1 MDQNTCGDNCPTSRR
16 GSCLRNQVMSW
27 SWMRSG
33 ALCSKKPTLAGSGRR
48 CASKASNRRLRDW
61 RSKPAQPA
69 FASGI
74 TFLMTTNT
82 ATPSAISGTP
92 LNKSSPQKPRGV
104 SEKNQEKPPISNDG
118 TPRDANELAGMFDK
132 RCPFPNLMRV
142 SHLPSNHY
150 PECECRARKLH

>member
-1 MDQNTCGDNCPTSRR
+1 
-16 GSCLRNQVMSW
+16 MSW

-132 RCPFPNLMRV
+132 RCPFPNLMSLIICSPRGFLLSRMSV
-142 SHLPSNHY
+142 SHFPSNHY
-150 PECECRARKLH
+150 RVWYPSFDDEQA

>member
-1 MDQNTCGDNCPTSRR
+1 VPSN
-16 GSCLRNQVMSW
+16 
-27 SWMRSG
+27 
-33 ALCSKKPTLAGSGRR
+33 
-48 CASKASNRRLRDW
+48 ASNRRLRDW

-74 TFLMTTNT
+74 TFLMTPNT

-132 RCPFPNLMRV
+132 RCPFPNLMSLIICSPRGFLLSRMSV
-142 SHLPSNHY
+142 SHFPSNHY
-150 PECECRARKLH
+150 RNVNAERASSIKFAEFTRLN